1 MVKRRLTAT
10 VLLALGSLAGAA
22 LWRRRGGGRQEHVD
36 LYFADGSMVSFEQA
50 SREAASLL
58 PVARRVLE
66 QTR

>member
-1 MVKRRLTAT
+1 
-10 VLLALGSLAGAA
+10 
-22 LWRRRGGGRQEHVD
+22 
-36 LYFADGSMVSFEQA
+36 MVSFEQA